1 MRKLLIIINLMV
13 WQIVLQGIVIS
24 TEYFYNLRKKCRM
37 IKLDRFL
44 MKSNIACIVSIKK
57 KDALFFFILSI
68 SYTKHVK

>member
-13 WQIVLQGIVIS
+13 WQIALQGTVIS

-57 KDALFFFILSI
+57 RMHHFSLYFLLVIPNM
-68 SYTKHVK
+68 